1 MYSSRVLA
9 LVQLTRPPNG
19 VLMFVAVLVG
29 LVFSTEQVIA
39 LGGIVLSFVTAFCLN
54 GSSMA
59 LNDYIDRKVD
69 QINSPT
75 RPIPSGRL
83 KPIEALVFSV
93 FLGFIGEI
101 TAALTSLSSLVVATA
116 AYIIAL
122 LYNSKLKLYGL
133 VGNMMVS
140 LTVVAP
146 FVYGGVLSD
155 GFVNQRIALFALLAF
170 LANTGR
176 EILKGIPDVEGDAI
190 RGIRS
195 IARTMGVRVAAR
207 MSALF
212 FLLAVAL
219 SWVPLYLGFVSVFY
233 IPFIILT
240 DLGFVYLSYVVY
252 KKQEKNY
259 LLLVKKRVL
268 VMMLVAL
275 ISFLVG
281 SIFV

>member
-29 LVFSTEQVIA
+29 LVFSAEQVIA

-93 FLGFIGEI
+93 FLGLIGEI
-101 TAALTSLSSLVVATA
+101 TAALTSLSLLVVATA

-195 IARTMGVRVAAR
+195 IARTMGVKVAAR
-207 MSALF
+207 MSTIF
-212 FLLAVAL
+212 FLSAVAL
-219 SWVPLYLGFVSVFY
+219 SWVPLYLGFVSILYV
-233 IPFIILT
+233 PFILVT
-240 DLGFVYLSYVVY
+240 DLGFVYLSYSVN
-252 KKQEKNY
+252 KRQEKTY
-259 LLLVKKRVL
+259 LLLVKRRVL
-268 VMMLVAL
+268 AMMLVAL
-275 ISFLVG
+275 VSFLAG
-281 SIFV
+281 SISL

>member
-1 MYSSRVLA
+1 MHSSGALA

-29 LVFSTEQVIA
+29 LVFSNKQEVTP
-39 LGGIVLSFVTAFCLN
+39 GGVFLSFLTAFCLN
-54 GSSMA
+54 GSSMS
-59 LNDYIDRKVD
+59 LNDYVDRRVD
-69 QINSPT
+69 QINYPT

-83 KPIEALVFSV
+83 KAREALGFSV
-93 FLGFIGEI
+93 FLGVIGEV
-101 TAALTSLSSLVVATA
+101 TAALTSLTCWIVATV
-116 AYIIAL
+116 AYLIAL

-133 VGNMMVS
+133 VGNIMVS

-155 GFVNQRIALFALLAF
+155 GFVNQRIAFFALLAF

-176 EILKGIPDVEGDAI
+176 EILKGIPDIEGDAI

-212 FLLAVAL
+212 FLSAVAL

-259 LLLVKKRVL
+259 LLLVKKIVL

-275 ISFLVG
+275 ISFLAG